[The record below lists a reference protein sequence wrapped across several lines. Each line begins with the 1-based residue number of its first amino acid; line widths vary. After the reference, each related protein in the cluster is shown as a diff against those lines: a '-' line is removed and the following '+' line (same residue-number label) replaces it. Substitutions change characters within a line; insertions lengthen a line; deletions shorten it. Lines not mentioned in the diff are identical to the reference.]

1 MAHNVNEDILKFIG
15 ICVVAGVLVFYG
27 AKLFKLQ
34 AKVLEGAVNMGDEPA
49 SSDGEA
55 PSGGATSFN
64 GEAARSEA
72 FNKLLKARIASLQDK
87 LLISKYRTQ
96 YENILLS
103 LDDYFKLTMLQ
114 TSLQIKP
121 HLETEPG
128 KPNPNMQ
135 LFASMKA
142 MSDARGT
149 LNGIMTY
156 LDSQ

>member
-15 ICVVAGVLVFYG
+15 ICVIAGVLVFYG

-34 AKVLEGAVNMGDEPA
+34 AKVLEGAANMSDETVGDGAVA
-49 SSDGEA
+49 SNS
-55 PSGGATSFN
+55 SN
-64 GEAARSEA
+64 GEAAKAAE
-72 FNKLLKARIASLQDK
+72 FNKLLKARIAGLQDK
-87 LLISKYRTQ
+87 LLISKYRTD

-103 LDDYFKLTMLQ
+103 LDDFMKLSMLQ
-114 TSLQIKP
+114 TALQIKP
-121 HLETEPG
+121 NQENEPG
-128 KPNPNMQ
+128 KPNPNMVIFGS
-135 LFASMKA
+135 LKA

>member
-1 MAHNVNEDILKFIG
+1 MANSVNDDILKFIG
-15 ICVVAGVLVFYG
+15 ICVIVGVLVFYG
-27 AKLFKLQ
+27 VKLLKLQ
-34 AKVLEGAVNMGDEPA
+34 AKVLEGAANMSDDPDSATA
-49 SSDGEA
+49 SDSA
-55 PSGGATSFN
+55 SQPSFN

-72 FNKLLKARIASLQDK
+72 FHKLLKARIAGMQDQ

-103 LDDYFKLTMLQ
+103 LDDYFKLSMLQ

-121 HLETEPG
+121 NLSVEPG
-128 KPNPNMQ
+128 KPNPNMI
-135 LFASMKA
+135 LYASLKT

>member
-1 MAHNVNEDILKFIG
+1 MAHNINEDILKFIG
-15 ICVVAGVLVFYG
+15 ICVITGVLVFYG

-34 AKVLEGAVNMGDEPA
+34 AKVLEGAANMGDESTSAEGGA
-49 SSDGEA
+49 SS
-55 PSGGATSFN
+55 N
-64 GEAARSEA
+64 GEAAKAAE
-72 FNKLLKARIASLQDK
+72 FNKLLKARIAGLQDK
-87 LLISKYRTQ
+87 LLISKYRTE

-103 LDDYFKLTMLQ
+103 LDDFMKLNMLQ
-114 TSLQIKP
+114 TALQIKP
-121 HLETEPG
+121 NQESEPG
-128 KPNPNMQ
+128 KPNPNMA

>member
-15 ICVVAGVLVFYG
+15 ICVIAGVLVFYG

-34 AKVLEGAVNMGDEPA
+34 AKVLEGAANMGDEPA
-49 SSDGEA
+49 AEGSS
-55 PSGGATSFN
+55 TN
-64 GEAARSEA
+64 GEAAKAEE

-87 LLISKYRTQ
+87 LLITKYRTE

-103 LDDYFKLTMLQ
+103 LDDFMKLNMLQ
-114 TSLQIKP
+114 TVLQLKP
-121 HLETEPG
+121 NQESEPG
-128 KPNPNMQ
+128 KPNPNMVIFGA
-135 LFASMKA
+135 LKA

>member
-15 ICVVAGVLVFYG
+15 ICVIAGVLVFYG

-34 AKVLEGAVNMGDEPA
+34 AKVLEGAANMSDEPA
-49 SSDGEA
+49 AEGSS
-55 PSGGATSFN
+55 TN
-64 GEAARSEA
+64 GEAAKAAE
-72 FNKLLKARIASLQDK
+72 FNKLLKARIAGLQDK
-87 LLISKYRTQ
+87 LLISKYRTE

-103 LDDYFKLTMLQ
+103 LDDFMKLNMLQ
-114 TSLQIKP
+114 TALQIKP
-121 HLETEPG
+121 NQDSEPG
-128 KPNPNMQ
+128 KPNPNMA